1 MTLPR
6 VSIRS
11 ATPADAAAIALLED
25 LALAD
30 PWTEAM
36 VAGSLGEPT
45 VLAFLAEHEQDGV
58 GYAIFQLAGGEIE
71 LLRLGVDPAWRR
83 AGIGGERVAR
93 GLAVALDRRLS
104 ACFLEVRA
112 DNAPARRL
120 YERLGF
126 AAAGGRRRYYSDGTD
141 ACIYRR
147 EFPGVG

>member
-6 VSIRS
+6 VSIR
-11 ATPADAAAIALLED
+11 TPAPGDAAAIVALED

-36 VAGSLGEPT
+36 VAGSLADPT
-45 VLAFLAEHEQDGV
+45 TVAFLAEHDAVAV
-58 GYAIFQLAGGEIE
+58 GYSIFQLAGGEIE

-83 AGIGGERVAR
+83 AGIGGELVSR
-93 GLAVALDRRLS
+93 GLAVGLDRRLS

-126 AAAGGRRRYYSDGTD
+126 AVAGERRRYYSDGTD
-141 ACIYRR
+141 ACVYRR
-147 EFPGVG
+147 EFAGFV